1 MTAYMLGAIDIHD
14 EEGYAAYR
22 AGVAPIFK
30 AFPGIEILSGDP
42 DPVVFEGELPARH
55 MFIIKFESMEQI
67 RQFLTSDAYREA
79 ARHRHGSSTTY
90 HILGMKGL
98 DEA

>member
-1 MTAYMLGAIDIHD
+1 MTAYLLGAIDIHD

-22 AGVAPIFK
+22 AGVAPLFK

-42 DPVVFEGELPARH
+42 DPVVYDGKLPGEH
-55 MFIIKFESMEQI
+55 MFIIKFKSMEQI
-67 RQFLTSDAYREA
+67 RQFMDSDAYREA
-79 ARHRHGSSTTY
+79 AKHRHGASTTY
-90 HILGMKGL
+90 HIVAMKGQ